1 MRNLAAVIGFS
12 LLLVVLTW
20 LLLRGVETNAPAYTT
35 TLRAFDDYAL
45 AEASLHRDVLQSR
58 AGLLRDYDSF
68 VSAERAMQDAIVVLR
83 THARMAGLDAGL
95 VERLASAVARQE
107 ELVERF
113 KTSNALLQNSLSY
126 VGLMS
131 TNPAFHAGDPRLASA
146 IEALAAAVL
155 YLSRD
160 TSNDALK
167 ALQERI
173 DRFGDRAPTEPP
185 DDEVAR
191 AMLAHARLLYRELPA
206 IDVTLKAFIAVPSRQ
221 AMEEARA
228 MFFLHRSEVAAVEQR
243 FQLLLYLVSLVMLV
257 FLVVLGLRLRARAI
271 ALRRRA
277 AFEHVIAENSTR
289 LINCSPAE
297 MEARLKQV
305 LGEFG
310 QAIGADRAYV
320 VLDEKPVRSHLW
332 TADEKPFPPGWP
344 DRALTLSKPLNGGET
359 DDVAVPD
366 VTALAPGLLKDSL
379 AAAGVRAWVCLP
391 VSRPGSVR
399 SVMGFDAFQP
409 ACDGIF
415 PLSIVRLAGDA
426 VANALERDFLE
437 RERAKLTV
445 RLERGRRMQMVGMLA
460 SGIAHNFNNIIAA
473 ILGYSEMVE
482 PQLARGTKPAR
493 HVEEIRRAATRGR
506 DLVDNILTF
515 GRRADTRVCPVQVRS
530 LLKETTALLRVSL
543 PSDISLVLEE
553 VSSDIAVAGEPAQLQ
568 QIILNLCSN
577 AAQAMD
583 GRGSIR
589 VTARQE
595 DLIVQRR
602 MSDGQLPPGRYACIS
617 VSDNGRGFD
626 EHVARR
632 LFEPFFTT
640 RLAGTGL
647 GLATVRE
654 IVSDHEGAVHVW
666 SRPGRGSRFEIWLP
680 ATRAEGCATA
690 ALPSPL
696 PLGGG
701 ETVLIVENERERLT
715 RDEEEL
721 AALGYEP
728 VGFDRPVD
736 ALAACRSQPGR
747 FDVIVVSLGSQA
759 QGGLDLARALH
770 EIVPS
775 KPVLLAA
782 ASSSDVNVNALA
794 EAGISELLHWPLVSS
809 ELAAALA
816 RGLRPPPAL
825 RS

>member
-1 MRNLAAVIGFS
+1 MRSLAGAVGFS
-12 LLLVVLTW
+12 LLLALLTW
-20 LLLRGVETNAPAYTT
+20 LLLRGIDTNAPAYAV

-45 AEASLHRDVLQSR
+45 AEASLHRDVLQAR
-58 AGLLRDYDSF
+58 AGLLRDYDSI
-68 VSAERAMQDAIVVLR
+68 VSAVRAMQDAVVLLR
-83 THARMAGLDAGL
+83 SHARTEGLDPGP
-95 VERLASAVARQE
+95 VDRLASAVEQQE
-107 ELVERF
+107 ALVERF

-131 TNPAFHAGDPRLASA
+131 TSPAFHAQDTQLASA
-146 IEALAAAVL
+146 TDALAAAVL

-160 TSNDALK
+160 TSSGALK

-173 DRFGDRAPTEPP
+173 DRFSEQAPAGEP
-185 DDEVAR
+185 DAEVAR
-191 AMLAHARLLYRELPA
+191 AMLAHARLLYEELPA
-206 IDVTLKAFIAVPSRQ
+206 VDETLKAFIAVPSRQ
-221 AMEEARA
+221 AVEGARA
-228 MFFLHRSEVAAVEQR
+228 LFFRHRSRVEAVEHR
-243 FQLLLYLVSLVMLV
+243 FRLLLYLVSLVLLIILV
-257 FLVVLGLRLRARAI
+257 LLGLQLRARAV

-310 QAIGADRAYV
+310 RAIGADRVYV

-332 TADEKPFPPGWP
+332 SADTRPFPSGWP
-344 DRALTLSKPLNGGET
+344 DQALTFSRPLVGVEADDITVPDVAALPPSPLKDALTL
-359 DDVAVPD
+359 
-366 VTALAPGLLKDSL
+366 
-379 AAAGVRAWVCLP
+379 AGVHAWTCVPLT
-391 VSRPGSVR
+391 RPGRVQSM
-399 SVMGFDAFQP
+399 MGFDAFGP
-409 ACDGIF
+409 VRNGVV
-415 PLSIVRLAGDA
+415 PPSIIRLAGDA
-426 VANALERDFLE
+426 VANAIEREFLERD
-437 RERAKLTV
+437 RAKLTV
-445 RLERGRRMQMVGMLA
+445 RLERARRMQMVGLLA

-482 PQLARGTKPAR
+482 PQMVRGTKSAR
-493 HVEEIRRAATRGR
+493 HVEEIRRAAKRGR

-515 GRRADTRVCPVQVRS
+515 GRRTDRRVRPVQVRS
-530 LLKETTALLRVSL
+530 LLEEAASLLRVSL
-543 PSDISLVLEE
+543 PSDVELVIEDA
-553 VSSDIAVAGEPAQLQ
+553 SIDIAVSGEPAQLQ
-568 QIILNLCSN
+568 QIILNLCTN
-577 AAQAMD
+577 AAQAME
-583 GRGSIR
+583 GRGCIR

-595 DLIVQRR
+595 ELAAECR
-602 MSDGQLPPGRYACIS
+602 MGDGELAPGRYACIA
-617 VSDNGRGFD
+617 VSDDGRGFD
-626 EHVARR
+626 ERVARR
-632 LFEPFFTT
+632 IFEPFFTT

-654 IVSDHEGAVHVW
+654 IVRDHDGAINVQ
-666 SRPGRGSRFEIWLP
+666 SKPGHGSCFEVWLP
-680 ATRAEGCATA
+680 ATVAGSVAMVG
-690 ALPSPL
+690 PPML

-701 ETVLIVENERERLT
+701 ETVLFVENERERLI

-728 VGFDRPVD
+728 IGFERPID

-747 FDVIVVSLGSQA
+747 FDIILVSLGSQT

-770 EIVPS
+770 EIVPL

-782 ASSSDVNVNALA
+782 ASSIDVNVNALA
-794 EAGISELLHWPLVSS
+794 ETGISEVLRWPLVSS

-816 RGLRPPPAL
+816 RCLHPPATL

>member
-1 MRNLAAVIGFS
+1 MRNFATIVGFS
-12 LLLVVLTW
+12 FLLALLTW
-20 LLLRGVETNAPAYTT
+20 LLLRGADSDAPAYAT

-68 VSAERAMQDAIVVLR
+68 VSAVRAMQNAVVVLR
-83 THARMAGLDAGL
+83 SHARMAGLDAGP
-95 VERLASAVARQE
+95 VDRLASAVARQE
-107 ELVERF
+107 ELVEQF

-126 VGLMS
+126 VGPMS
-131 TNPAFHAGDPRLASA
+131 TNPAFHAQDPRLASA
-146 IEALAAAVL
+146 INALAAAVL

-160 TSNDALK
+160 TSSDALK

-173 DRFGDRAPTEPP
+173 DRFGERVPTGSP

-191 AMLAHARLLYRELPA
+191 AMLAHARLLYQELPA
-206 IDVTLKAFIAVPSRQ
+206 VDVTLKAFIAVPSRQ

-228 MFFLHRSEVAAVEQR
+228 MFVLHRSTVAAVEQR
-243 FQLLLYLVSLVMLV
+243 FRLLLYLVSLVMLV
-257 FLVVLGLRLRARAI
+257 FLLLLGLRLRARAI

-277 AFEHVIAENSTR
+277 ALEHVIAENSTR

-310 QAIGADRAYV
+310 RAIGADRAYV

-332 TADEKPFPPGWP
+332 SADEKPFPPGWP
-344 DRALTLSKPLNGGET
+344 DRALTLPGPLTGGET
-359 DDVAVPD
+359 DNIAIPD
-366 VTALAPGLLKDSL
+366 VTALPSGPLKDSL
-379 AAAGVRAWVCLP
+379 AAVGVCAWICLP
-391 VSRPGSVR
+391 LSRPGGVR
-399 SVMGFDAFQP
+399 TVMGFDVFQP
-409 ACDGIF
+409 CNGIF

-515 GRRADTRVCPVQVRS
+515 GRRADSRLCPVQVRS
-530 LLKETTALLRVSL
+530 LLEETTALLRVSL
-543 PSDISLVLEE
+543 PSEVSLVLEE
-553 VSSDIAVAGEPAQLQ
+553 VSSHIAVAGEPAQLQ

-577 AAQAMD
+577 AAQSMD

-589 VTARQE
+589 VAARQE

-666 SRPGRGSRFEIWLP
+666 SKPGRGSRFDVWLP
-680 ATRAEGCATA
+680 AMRGEGCA
-690 ALPSPL
+690 ALARPSPL
-696 PLGGG
+696 PLGSG

-728 VGFDRPVD
+728 IGFDRPVE

-747 FDVIVVSLGSQA
+747 FDAVLVSLGSQA

-782 ASSSDVNVNALA
+782 ASSSDVNVNELA

-816 RGLRPPPAL
+816 RGLRPPAAL

>member
-1 MRNLAAVIGFS
+1 MKNLAGITGFS
-12 LLLVVLTW
+12 LLLVLLTW
-20 LLLRGVETNAPAYTT
+20 LLLRGVDSDAPAYAM

-45 AEASLHRDVLQSR
+45 AEASLHRDVLQAR

-68 VSAERAMQDAIVVLR
+68 VSAISAMQDAVAVLR
-83 THARMAGLDAGL
+83 SHARMESLDAAP
-95 VERLASAVARQE
+95 VDRLAAAVARQE
-107 ELVERF
+107 ELMERF

-131 TNPAFHAGDPRLASA
+131 TSQAFHAQDARLASA
-146 IEALAAAVL
+146 TDALAAAVL

-160 TSNDALK
+160 TSSDALA

-173 DRFGDRAPTEPP
+173 DHFGGQVASDEP
-185 DDEVAR
+185 DTAAAR
-191 AMLAHARLLYRELPA
+191 AMLAHARLLYEELPA
-206 IDVTLKAFIAVPSRQ
+206 VDATLKAFIAVPSRE
-221 AMEEARA
+221 ALEESRA
-228 MFFLHRSEVAAVEQR
+228 MFSLHRAKVAAVEQR
-243 FQLLLYLVSLVMLV
+243 FRLLLYLVSLVLLIVLV
-257 FLVVLGLRLRARAI
+257 FLGARLRARAV

-277 AFEHVIAENSTR
+277 AFEHVIAKNSTR

-297 MEARLKQV
+297 MQARLEQV
-305 LGEFG
+305 LGDFAG
-310 QAIGADRAYV
+310 AIGADRAYV
-320 VLDEKPVRSHLW
+320 VLDDKPVRSHSW
-332 TADEKPFPPGWP
+332 SADARPFPPGWP
-344 DRALTLSKPLNGGET
+344 EQALTLSGPLVTGET
-359 DDVAVPD
+359 DNVAVPD
-366 VTALAPGLLKDSL
+366 VAALPPGPLKDAL
-379 AAAGVRAWVCLP
+379 DAAGVRAWVCLSL
-391 VSRPGSVR
+391 SRPGGVR
-399 SVMGFDAFQP
+399 SVMGFDAFRP
-409 ACDGIF
+409 ACNSIF

-445 RLERGRRMQMVGMLA
+445 RLERARRMQMVGLLA

-482 PQLARGTKPAR
+482 PQIARGTKAAR
-493 HVEEIRRAATRGR
+493 HVEEIRRAATRGH

-515 GRRADTRVCPVQVRS
+515 GRRTDTRVRPVQVRS
-530 LLKETTALLRVSL
+530 LLEEAAALLRVSL
-543 PSDISLVLEE
+543 
-553 VSSDIAVAGEPAQLQ
+553 SSDVALIVEDVSPDLAVSGEPVQLQ

-589 VTARQE
+589 VTASQE
-595 DLIVQRR
+595 ELAAARR
-602 MSDGQLPPGRYACIS
+602 MSDGELSPGRYACIA
-617 VSDNGRGFD
+617 VSDDGRGFD

-654 IVSDHEGAVHVW
+654 IVGDHEGGIHVQ
-666 SRPGRGSRFEIWLP
+666 SRPGHGSCFEIWLP
-680 ATRAEGCATA
+680 ATMAGSFA
-690 ALPSPL
+690 AVGQPPIL

-728 VGFDRPVD
+728 IGFERPAD
-736 ALAACRSQPGR
+736 ALAACRLQPGR
-747 FDVIVVSLGSQA
+747 FDIILVTLGSQT
-759 QGGLDLARALH
+759 QSGLDLARALH
-770 EIVPS
+770 EIVPL

-794 EAGISELLHWPLVSS
+794 EAGISELLRWPLVSS

-816 RGLRPPPAL
+816 RGLRSPAPL